1 MEKESFLFPGMAAA
15 AGSKDDKP
23 TRLSTGQILALV
35 ALLISFLIVLILFIY
50 YWWEVGQL
58 HDTQRIASEIRAVNP
73 NFADA
78 LVSGQ
83 IRCTAD
89 LPDKGGALGGIP
101 GMGGLL
107 SKIPGAGGLLSK
119 LGGSAGGASLLKAVS
134 SSGVGGGSL
143 LKQLAK

>member
-58 HDTQRIASEIRAVNP
+58 HDTQRIATEIRSVNP
-73 NFADA
+73 NFAEA

-89 LPDKGGALGGIP
+89 LPDKGGALGGLS
-101 GMGGLL
+101 GG
-107 SKIPGAGGLLSK
+107 IPGAGGLLSK
-119 LGGSAGGASLLKAVS
+119 LGGSAGGASLLK
-134 SSGVGGGSL
+134 
-143 LKQLAK
+143 QLAK